1 MRLDSKGLSE
11 EDLPFITGGGL
22 TDRFNFVQLHF
33 HWGKDNMRGSEHH
46 INNRQY
52 IGNHFLSFDLI

>member
-1 MRLDSKGLSE
+1 MRLDSKGRSA

-33 HWGKDNMRGSEHH
+33 HWGKDTMRGSEHH
-46 INNRQY
+46 INNRQ
-52 IGNHFLSFDLI
+52 